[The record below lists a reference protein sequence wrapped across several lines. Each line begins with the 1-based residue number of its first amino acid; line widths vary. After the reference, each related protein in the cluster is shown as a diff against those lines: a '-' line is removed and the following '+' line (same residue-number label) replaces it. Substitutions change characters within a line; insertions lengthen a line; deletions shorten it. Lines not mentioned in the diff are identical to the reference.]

1 MADSVQRYNYDEPT
15 HSPSLLDEAGNPA
28 PSGDYVKHADHL
40 ADKARAVKEA
50 KIEGLR
56 EATKHECAGCNK
68 DRPLFIEPETGR
80 YTHNLGGNF
89 CGADWY
95 HKRIAELE
103 A

>member
-1 MADSVQRYNYDEPT
+1 MDEIQRFNHVHDLDGDSLGVFPCRN
-15 HSPSLLDEAGNPA
+15 
-28 PSGDYVKHADHL
+28 GDYVKHADHL